1 MIRIHNFDRGARGL
15 RAIWLCEEM
24 GLDYEVAFLA
34 FPPGDAYRSL
44 HTLGSVPFLEDGDV
58 GISESIAIMLYLAQ
72 RYGPTPLLPESHEP
86 ALASVLQ
93 MTVFGETAIGMSL
106 NPLLEATYV
115 APEPDKRNW
124 SVIAQEKRVE
134 RAVRFVDEK
143 LDGQPFLAGE
153 RFSLADISVACA
165 LALWRGPLGKTLSD
179 NLAAYRERLLAR
191 PAFVRALARASAP
204 AT

>member
-1 MIRIHNFDRGARGL
+1 MIRIHNFERGARGL
-15 RAIWLCEEM
+15 RAIWPCEEM
-24 GLDYEVAFLA
+24 DLGYELVFVA

-44 HTLGSVPFLEDGDV
+44 HPLGSVPFLEDGGV
-58 GISESIAIMLYLAQ
+58 AISESIAIMRYLAQ
-72 RYGPTPLLPESHEP
+72 RYGPTPLLPANHER

-93 MTVFGETAIGMSL
+93 MTLFGETAFGMSL

-115 APEPDKRNW
+115 APEADKRNW

-153 RFSLADISVACA
+153 RFTVADISVACA
-165 LALWRGPLGKTLSD
+165 LALWRGPLGKTLPE
-179 NLAAYRERLLAR
+179 NLAACRDRLLAR

>member
-1 MIRIHNFDRGARGL
+1 MIRIHNFERGARGL
-15 RAIWLCEEM
+15 RAIWVCEEM
-24 GLDYEVAFLA
+24 DLGYEVLFVP
-34 FPPGDAYRSL
+34 FPPSDAYRSL
-44 HTLGSVPFLEDGDV
+44 HPLGSVPFLEDGDV
-58 GISESIAIMLYLAQ
+58 AISESIAIMLYLAQ
-72 RYGPTPLLPESHEP
+72 RYGPTPLLPASHEP

-106 NPLLEATYV
+106 NPLLEATYA
-115 APEPDKRNW
+115 APEPEKRNW

-134 RAVRFVDEK
+134 HAIRFVDEK
-143 LDGQPFLAGE
+143 LGSQPFLAGE

-179 NLAAYRERLLAR
+179 NLAAYRERMMAR
-191 PAFVRALARASAP
+191 PGFVRALGRASAP